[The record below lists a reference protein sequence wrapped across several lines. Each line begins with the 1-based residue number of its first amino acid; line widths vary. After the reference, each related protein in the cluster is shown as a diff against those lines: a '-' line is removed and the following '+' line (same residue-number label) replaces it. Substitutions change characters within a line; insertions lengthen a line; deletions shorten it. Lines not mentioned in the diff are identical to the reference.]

1 MLNGIIPIPSPV
13 NEPVRMYA
21 PGSPEK
27 ASLKA
32 RLAAMLGE
40 TPEIP
45 LLIGGKEVRTG
56 RTGKVV
62 CPHDH
67 GHVLA
72 TYHQA
77 GEAEVA
83 QAVAAARAAWREWS
97 EWPWVISARGTGR
110 VGS

>member
-72 TYHQA
+72 LASDA
-77 GEAEVA
+77 GGKRRHRGIH
-83 QAVAAARAAWREWS
+83 AAGDDRNA
-97 EWPWVISARGTGR
+97 
-110 VGS
+110 